1 MFKFLNS
8 YKNLINTS
16 NSLTAVSAYLASGWL
31 ADPEKIKEVAN
42 LLYSG
47 VKELNKIISLCENE
61 LFTNKDGMG
70 DLNFHLLCKTK
81 SLFFIILIFYKCQD
95 LGRAVV
101 SS

>member
-47 VKELNKIISLCENE
+47 VKIISLCENE

-101 SS
+101 FS